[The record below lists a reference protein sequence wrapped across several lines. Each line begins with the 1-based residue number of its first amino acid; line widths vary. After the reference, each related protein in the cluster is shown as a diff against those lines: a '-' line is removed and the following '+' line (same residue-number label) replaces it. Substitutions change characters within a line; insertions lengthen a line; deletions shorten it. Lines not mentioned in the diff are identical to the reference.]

1 MKESENSTEHIGRS
15 SAKGIAALA
24 SRTFVLNLISFATS
38 LVIFTILTPKDVGI
52 YTAVIAI
59 QRIISFF
66 TDFGFG
72 AALVQKKEELTVSD
86 TTTTFT
92 LQSIVTFFIFIL
104 IFIFKDSI
112 AQQFNFGEDAA
123 ILLAALVFTIFLSS
137 FKTIPSIILERRIHF
152 HKLVLPQIVESLV
165 FNAVLLLLVLNR
177 FGLYSFS
184 YAFLLSSVV
193 SIPIYYF
200 IQPWSIRFG
209 IEKKALAHLRFG
221 LQFQL
226 KNILATIKDDF
237 LTVILTWFLSF
248 TQIGYIGFAQ
258 RLAFFVFRYV
268 VDSVTRVTFSA
279 YARLQDDALLLRKA
293 IEKSLFFVAAIMFPM
308 LTGLIIAAPLFISYF
323 PKWHNKWEPAVVSLV
338 FFGLNAI
345 VSSLS
350 GILVNVLDSTGRV
363 KTTLRLMVIW
373 TALTWILT
381 PLFIHFWGYNGV
393 SVASF
398 AVTLTIWYTVYL
410 VKKVVEFSFFGSI
423 LKPILATS
431 VMAVLF
437 YMSTVLFVSDMITLL
452 VSVFVSGIV
461 YSVIFYVLAGSE
473 LRRDMKKILMK

>member
-1 MKESENSTEHIGRS
+1 MKESEKSTEHIGRT

-38 LVIFTILTPKDVGI
+38 LVIFTILAPRDVGI

-72 AALVQKKEELTVSD
+72 AALVQKKEEITASD
-86 TTTTFT
+86 TKTTFT
-92 LQSIVTFFIFIL
+92 LQSTATFLVFIL
-104 IFIFKDSI
+104 VFIFKDSI
-112 AQQFNFGEDAA
+112 AHQFKFGEDATV
-123 ILLAALVFTIFLSS
+123 LLLALVFTIFLSS
-137 FKTIPSIILERRIHF
+137 FKTIPSIILERKIHF
-152 HKLVLPQIVESLV
+152 HKLILPQIIESLV
-165 FNAVLLLLVLNR
+165 FNGVLLLLVLNH

-184 YAFLLSSVV
+184 YAFLLSSIVG
-193 SIPIYYF
+193 IPIYYF
-200 IQPWSIRFG
+200 IQPWNIKLG
-209 IEKKALAHLRFG
+209 IDRRALAHLRFG

-279 YARLQDDALLLRKA
+279 YARLQDDATLLRKA

-338 FFGLNAI
+338 FFGLNAM

-363 KTTLRLMVIW
+363 KTTLKLMVIW

-381 PLFIHFWGYNGV
+381 PLFIYFWGYNGV

-398 AVTLTIWYTVYL
+398 AVTLTICYTVYL

-423 LKPILATS
+423 LKPIFATS

-437 YMSTVLFVSDMITLL
+437 YAATILFVSDMATLL
-452 VSVFVSGIV
+452 ISVFVSGIV

-473 LRRDMKKILMK
+473 LRHDMKKILLK

>member
-1 MKESENSTEHIGRS
+1 MKESENSTENIGRS

-24 SRTFVLNLISFATS
+24 SRTFILNLISFATS

-52 YTAVIAI
+52 YTAIIAI

-92 LQSIVTFFIFIL
+92 LQSIVTLCMFVFV
-104 IFIFKDSI
+104 FIFKDSI
-112 AQQFNFGEDAA
+112 AHQFKFGEDAA
-123 ILLAALVFTIFLSS
+123 ILLVSLVFTIFLSS

-165 FNAVLLLLVLNR
+165 FNAVLLLLVINH

-200 IQPWSIRFG
+200 IQPWNIRFG
-209 IEKKALAHLRFG
+209 IDRKALIHLRFG

-279 YARLQDDALLLRKA
+279 YARLQDDATLLRKA
-293 IEKSLFFVAAIMFPM
+293 IEKSLFFVSAIMLPM
-308 LTGLIIAAPLFISYF
+308 LTGLIIAAPYFISYF

-363 KTTLRLMVIW
+363 KTTLKLMVIW

-381 PLFIHFWGYNGV
+381 PLFIYFWGYNGV

-410 VKKVVEFSFFGSI
+410 VKKVVAFSFLGSI
-423 LKPILATS
+423 LKPVFATS
-431 VMAVLF
+431 IMAVLF
-437 YMSTVLFVSDMITLL
+437 YIATVLLVSDMITLL
-452 VSVFVSGIV
+452 VSAFVSGIV

-473 LRRDMKKILMK
+473 LRNDMKKILLK

>member
-38 LVIFTILTPKDVGI
+38 LVIFTVLTPKDVGI

-72 AALVQKKEELTVSD
+72 AALVQKKEELTASD

-92 LQSIVTFFIFIL
+92 LQSIVTLCMFVL
-104 IFIFKDSI
+104 IFIFKDNI
-112 AQQFNFGEDAA
+112 AKQFNFGEDAA
-123 ILLAALVFTIFLSS
+123 ILLVALVFTIFLSS

-165 FNAVLLLLVLNR
+165 FNAVLLLLVLNN

-308 LTGLIIAAPLFISYF
+308 LTGLIIAAPLFIGYF

-363 KTTLRLMVIW
+363 KTTLRLMIIW

-410 VKKVVEFSFFGSI
+410 VKKVIEFSFFGSI

-437 YMSTVLFVSDMITLL
+437 YIATLLFVSNMTTLL
-452 VSVFVSGIV
+452 VSVFISGIV

-473 LRRDMKKILMK
+473 LRKDMKKILLK

>member
-38 LVIFTILTPKDVGI
+38 LVIFTVLTPKDVGI

-72 AALVQKKEELTVSD
+72 AALVQKKEELTASD

-92 LQSIVTFFIFIL
+92 LQSIVTLCMFVL
-104 IFIFKDSI
+104 IFIFKDNI
-112 AQQFNFGEDAA
+112 AKQFNFGEDAA
-123 ILLAALVFTIFLSS
+123 ILLVALVFTIFLSS

-165 FNAVLLLLVLNR
+165 FNAVLLLLVLNN

-308 LTGLIIAAPLFISYF
+308 LTGLIIAAPLFIGYF

-437 YMSTVLFVSDMITLL
+437 YIATLLFVSNMTTLL
-452 VSVFVSGIV
+452 VSVFISGIA

-473 LRRDMKKILMK
+473 LRKDMKKILLK